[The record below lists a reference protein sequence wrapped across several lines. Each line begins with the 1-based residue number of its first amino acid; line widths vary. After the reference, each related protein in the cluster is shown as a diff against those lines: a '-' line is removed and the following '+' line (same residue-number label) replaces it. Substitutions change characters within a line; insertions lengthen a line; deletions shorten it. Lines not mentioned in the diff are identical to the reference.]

1 MDTGGVAGQ
10 GAGRM
15 PNTKKGPILME
26 KERYTE
32 QDWKLFRSRIPQW
45 QEDYMGKLNAEY
57 AALLAADGKASDK
70 FWELEK
76 RIRKDRQS
84 VGVCVE
90 MRRSKLIWN
99 LIELANDGVISR
111 ADLDGFSEGL
121 LEILEHFC
129 FREESQ
135 S

>member
-1 MDTGGVAGQ
+1 MDTGGAAGQ

-15 PNTKKGPILME
+15 PNTEKGAILME
-26 KERYTE
+26 EARYTE

-45 QEDYMGKLNAEY
+45 QEAYMDKLNAQY
-57 AALLAADGKASDK
+57 VSLLTADGKASDK

-76 RIRKDRQS
+76 RLRKDRQS
-84 VGVCVE
+84 VGVCVD

-111 ADLDGFSEGL
+111 ADLDGFSEGV
-121 LEILEHFC
+121 LEILNHFC
-129 FREESQ
+129 FREDS
-135 S
+135 